1 MCDSRLISPHRRE
14 LHSDCSVTGT
24 VIALQRSANYMHA
37 EAKLWADTNKSN
49 LEYMKTLCDKEKYEK
64 ALRER
69 VSGLTRLL
77 CSV

>member
-1 MCDSRLISPHRRE
+1 
-14 LHSDCSVTGT
+14 
-24 VIALQRSANYMHA
+24 MHA

-69 VSGLTRLL
+69 VSGLTR
-77 CSV
+77 